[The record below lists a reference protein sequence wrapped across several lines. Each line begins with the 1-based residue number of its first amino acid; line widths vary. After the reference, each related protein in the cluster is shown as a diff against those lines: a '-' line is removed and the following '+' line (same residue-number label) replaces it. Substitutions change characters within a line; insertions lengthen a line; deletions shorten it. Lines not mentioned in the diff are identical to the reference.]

1 MSTEERILRIEN
13 AVATLA
19 ELSGQHDV
27 RLAAVERSFQT
38 LVALS
43 VRASERMDTHQDW
56 INQLGASR
64 AEADARMTALTD
76 AEIRA
81 DDRIAGLTEGQRLA
95 DARAAEADARLAELA
110 AAQTR
115 NEASIAALAEGQRL
129 ADTRA
134 AEADARIAE
143 IAEAH
148 KQLTEA
154 HRHTE
159 EVVSRLGVKVDAL
172 VEAVRG
178 RGGGGA
184 G

>member
-19 ELSGQHDV
+19 ELSGQHDA

-64 AEADARMTALTD
+64 AEADARMAALTD

-81 DDRIAGLTEGQRLA
+81 DDRIAALTEAQSRAGARSAEADARVAALTEGQRLA
-95 DARAAEADARLAELA
+95 DARAAEADARM
-110 AAQTR
+110 
-115 NEASIAALAEGQRL
+115 
-129 ADTRA
+129 
-134 AEADARIAE
+134 AE

-148 KQLTEA
+148 KKLTEA
-154 HRHTE
+154 HRYTE